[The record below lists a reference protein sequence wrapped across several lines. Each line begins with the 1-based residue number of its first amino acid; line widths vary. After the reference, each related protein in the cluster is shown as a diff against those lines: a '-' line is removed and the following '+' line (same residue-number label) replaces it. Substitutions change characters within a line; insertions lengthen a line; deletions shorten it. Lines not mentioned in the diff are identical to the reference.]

1 MAKPYFAREDA
12 IRRLHDTICMYY
24 GLPYYVNMEGQ
35 IDQYKVN
42 IYPLSY
48 FYGPRSGREKPKTVD
63 YTDEKFD
70 YKQFPLGYGYS
81 KTHGGLYF
89 SRIPDRKQQQGLNY
103 STLRING
110 QVAQGPST
118 MLTEVMENCILGRYQ
133 PLEQAISLVKSGST
147 GTVPF
152 HRRMAVS
159 MIDRGLISLKYRLRS
174 VGILDGKKSF
184 KLLDNR
190 DKEFLRNVISKEGVS
205 VS

>member
-24 GLPYYVNMEGQ
+24 GLPYYVNMEDAG
-35 IDQYKVN
+35 DPYKVR

-48 FYGPRSGREKPKTVD
+48 FYGEQRSKEKCKIVD

-81 KTHGGLYF
+81 KRHGGLYF
-89 SRIPDRKQQQGLNY
+89 SRIPDRKQQQGLSY
-103 STLRING
+103 STLRIDG
-110 QVAQGPST
+110 RTAQGTSG
-118 MLTEVMENCILGRYQ
+118 MLSETMENCILGKY
-133 PLEQAISLVKSGST
+133 PTLAVAIDLAKSGT
-147 GTVPF
+147 AIAPF
-152 HRRMAVS
+152 HRRMAIAS
-159 MIDRGLISLKYRLRS
+159 IDRGLTVLKYRLRT
-174 VGILDGKKSF
+174 VATFDGKKSF

-205 VS
+205 VT